1 MTEHKETRMN
11 QIDLAPETC
20 AVLDRIRHSSRVL
33 LTYDMPA
40 DLAGSAPA
48 GNRVRP
54 DATPELG
61 R

>member
-1 MTEHKETRMN
+1 MSQFEPNQRMR
-11 QIDLAPETC
+11 E
-20 AVLDRIRHSSRVL
+20 VLDRIRHSQAVL
-33 LTYDMPA
+33 SVYDMPA
-40 DLAGSAPA
+40 DLAGSASA